1 MKENLDIK
9 TLCVHASSPDI
20 AEGPVVCPVYA
31 TATFRFRNFQ
41 HGADLFAGKTSGYI
55 YSRMLNP
62 TVELLENCLA
72 QLEGG
77 KKSLATASG
86 MAAIQT
92 VVGGLCSA
100 GDHLICA
107 KSVYGPTTTLFQD
120 YFARLGIKTT
130 FVEASD
136 LSAVADAFL
145 PNTRLVFIETPG
157 NPTLVICDITAIA
170 ELCQK
175 HNALLVVD
183 NTFATPILQQP
194 LRLGADIVVHSL
206 TKFLNGH
213 ADVVGGA
220 IIVKEE
226 KDYQWLRKTLNHF
239 GGVMA
244 PFEAFLVLRGIKTLA
259 VRMERH
265 CENAFRI
272 AQFLEAHPKVKWV
285 RFPFLPSHPQFELA
299 KRQMSGPGGLIS
311 IELQGGFEAAGKLL
325 DATRIFVLAVSL
337 GGVESLIQHPAS
349 MTHASMAPE
358 LRKAAGI
365 TDGLI
370 RFSVGIEDVQ
380 DLIADLDQALKGV

>member
-1 MKENLDIK
+1 MKENLNIK

-31 TATFRFRNFQ
+31 TSTFRFRNFQ

-92 VVGGLCSA
+92 VISGFCSA
-100 GDHLICA
+100 GDNVICA

-120 YFARLGIKTT
+120 YFARMGIKTT

-136 LSAVADAFL
+136 LSAVAGAFL

-157 NPTLVICDITAIA
+157 NPTLVICDINAIA
-170 ELCQK
+170 ELCHK

-226 KDYQWLRKTLNHF
+226 KDYQRLRKTLNHF

-259 VRMERH
+259 VRMQRH
-265 CENAFRI
+265 CENAQQV

-285 RFPFLPSHPQFELA
+285 RYPFLPSHPQFELA
-299 KRQMSGPGGLIS
+299 IRQMSGPGGLIT
-311 IELQGGFEAAGKLL
+311 IELKGGFEAARNLL
-325 DATRIFVLAVSL
+325 DATRLFVLAVSL

-365 TDGLI
+365 TDGLV